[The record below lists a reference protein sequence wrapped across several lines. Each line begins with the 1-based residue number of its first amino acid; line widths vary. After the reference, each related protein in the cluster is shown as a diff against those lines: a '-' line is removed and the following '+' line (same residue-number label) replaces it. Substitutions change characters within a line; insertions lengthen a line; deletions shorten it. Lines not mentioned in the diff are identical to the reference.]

1 MKDASFYHFL
11 LTVRGRP
18 NEEGTFAEMVY
29 DDLDFPKQ
37 ESDFDKLSNYVETE
51 GNYTLSMSV
60 FDTLYEE
67 FQEWRRF

>member
-18 NEEGTFAEMVY
+18 NEEGAFAEMVY